1 MDGTGHGGAC
11 RRLRANQCRSG
22 QSPAQALTPSPGWTL
37 NAPPEWEGKRSVRWF
52 ALNVAEWVS
61 ILIFLGGLPALML
74 ILQRLVRRM
83 FPHWERG
90 EHNDAAGVMLS
101 AAVVVYSVAIGL
113 CVVTLWGKLDEAQR
127 ATQAEATNLVAVA
140 EGSRV
145 CDAAVQERIRSEV
158 IAYNRDVVDSW
169 SLRIRGDLQ
178 PQVGGDLNGL
188 ITAVG
193 QLRPQTPAQQAFVED
208 AVDRL
213 ARAGELRIN
222 SVHLAHDQQLPSVI
236 WVAVLGG
243 SVVVLALCLTCGVRD
258 GALRRIL
265 LVGVTAT
272 VGINLFLVT
281 ELNYPFYGDIRVG
294 PDSYVDAVATLMT

>member
-1 MDGTGHGGAC
+1 
-11 RRLRANQCRSG
+11 
-22 QSPAQALTPSPGWTL
+22 
-37 NAPPEWEGKRSVRWF
+37 VRWF
-52 ALNVAEWVS
+52 ALNVPEWVS
-61 ILIFLGGLPALML
+61 ILIFLVGLPALML
-74 ILQRLVRRM
+74 ILQMLVRRM

-113 CVVTLWGKLDEAQR
+113 CVVTLWGKLDDAQR

-145 CDAAVQERIRSEV
+145 CDAAVQQRIRSEV
-158 IAYNRDVVDSW
+158 VAYNRDVVNRW
-169 SLRIRGDLQ
+169 ALRIRGEAQLQVGRDLDGLFATVAQLQ
-178 PQVGGDLNGL
+178 PQTQAQRAFVDDAMNRL
-188 ITAVG
+188 TQAS
-193 QLRPQTPAQQAFVED
+193 QLRTD
-208 AVDRL
+208 
-213 ARAGELRIN
+213 
-222 SVHLAHDQQLPSVI
+222 SVRLAHDQQLPGVL

-272 VGINLFLVT
+272 VGINLFLVS

-294 PDSYVDAVATLMT
+294 PDSYENAVSMLTR